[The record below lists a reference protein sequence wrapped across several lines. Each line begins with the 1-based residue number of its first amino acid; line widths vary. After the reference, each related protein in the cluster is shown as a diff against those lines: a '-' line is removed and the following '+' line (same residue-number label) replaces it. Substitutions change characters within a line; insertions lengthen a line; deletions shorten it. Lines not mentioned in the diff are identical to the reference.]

1 MTETQGL
8 IAGML
13 LFFALYLY
21 IFWPEKAAN
30 SQRGKHLDEDPHDPN
45 IEQPLDQGHA
55 IHRRTLLLS

>member
-21 IFWPEKAAN
+21 IFWPEKVNGIRICNAN
-30 SQRGKHLDEDPHDPN
+30 
-45 IEQPLDQGHA
+45 QGNEPPSERKRA
-55 IHRRTLLLS
+55 IQKRTRERL

>member
-21 IFWPEKAAN
+21 IFWPEKVNEIRICDAN
-30 SQRGKHLDEDPHDPN
+30 QGTEPPT
-45 IEQPLDQGHA
+45 DQKRA
-55 IHRRTLLLS
+55 IQKKAQKRL

>member
-21 IFWPEKAAN
+21 IFWPEKV
-30 SQRGKHLDEDPHDPN
+30 SQARSMITNQG
-45 IEQPLDQGHA
+45 IQPPLKQD
-55 IHRRTLLLS
+55 RTVHSDLAPAKRIP

>member
-1 MTETQGL
+1 
-8 IAGML
+8 ML

-55 IHRRTLLLS
+55 IHRRTLLRS